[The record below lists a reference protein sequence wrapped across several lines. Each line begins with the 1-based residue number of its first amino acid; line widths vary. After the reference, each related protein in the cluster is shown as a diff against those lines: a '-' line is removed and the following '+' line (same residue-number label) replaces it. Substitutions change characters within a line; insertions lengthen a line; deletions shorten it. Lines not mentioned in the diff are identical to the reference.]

1 MTDIIQITLV
11 ASLLTICVSFAI
23 SAMIKVMVLF
33 INKFGKPE
41 AATKPVSL
49 SDTADLSDIA
59 ALIAIVKSQKLNVKV
74 GSKV

>member
-1 MTDIIQITLV
+1 MDIIQITLV
-11 ASLLTICVSFAI
+11 SALLTIGVSFAI
-23 SAMIKVMVLF
+23 SAMIKLMVLF

-41 AATKPVSL
+41 AAASSASP